1 MSVVRTTKRV
11 RTRRLRAQQLS
22 VIREAQYIIDQAAR
36 RKTCIVTLGPLL
48 FFSTD
53 TGDAW
58 VLDPEDSSA
67 RCLAK
72 DGQPLPH
79 GMTETPERFAIE
91 WTSYYRIDAEVMT
104 FLERSGG
111 ARSVI
116 GYPVMEIQRA
126 IQRMQAAQ

>member
-1 MSVVRTTKRV
+1 MHRHPGTVA
-11 RTRRLRAQQLS
+11 L
-22 VIREAQYIIDQAAR
+22 
-36 RKTCIVTLGPLL
+36 
-48 FFSTD
+48 FSTD

-72 DGQPLPH
+72 DGKPLPH

-126 IQRMQAAQ
+126 IQRMHAVH